1 MFKLALLI
9 LIISLLIS
17 KNTIEGDGNVNHRY
31 LQSGN
36 IQTLQPVNYFG
47 NYPSRDEPINY
58 SGNKGKKKRRNRIPQ
73 KPGTKAF
80 GHWDSS
86 ENYDYYYDDYESDER
101 GEQTFKLCQSKF

>member
-47 NYPSRDEPINY
+47 NYPTVE
-58 SGNKGKKKRRNRIPQ
+58 KR
-73 KPGTKAF
+73 KF
-80 GHWDSS
+80 F
-86 ENYDYYYDDYESDER
+86 R
-101 GEQTFKLCQSKF
+101 GLFKLF